1 MSYSRDE
8 RRALCALLDEKGPQ
22 APTLCEG
29 WTSRDLAAHL
39 VLREH
44 RPDAGM
50 GILGGPLAGYTE
62 HVQQRLARRVPYP
75 RLVETVRTGPPRLSL
90 FGIPGMDE
98 RANLVEY
105 FTHHEDVR
113 RGADGWQPREIG
125 PGLAEQLWERL
136 GMARFILRK
145 APVGIELARSDV
157 DGANGTD
164 RRHLSGR
171 KDAPRH
177 RITVK
182 NGTPVVTV
190 IGHPAELVL
199 WALGRTSAAQ
209 VKLDGADTAVE
220 ALNST
225 HWRL

>member
-8 RRALCALLDEKGPQ
+8 RRALCALLDETGPD

-29 WTSRDLAAHL
+29 WASRDLAAHL

-44 RPDAGM
+44 RPDAGV
-50 GILGGPLAGYTE
+50 GILGGPLARYTE
-62 HVQQRLARRVPYP
+62 HVQQRMTQHVPYP
-75 RLVETVRTGPPRLSL
+75 RLVETVRNGPPRLSV
-90 FGIPGMDE
+90 FGIPGVDE

-105 FTHHEDVR
+105 FVHHEDVR
-113 RGADGWQPREIG
+113 RGADGWKPRDIE

-145 APVGIELARSDV
+145 APVGIELARSDM
-157 DGANGTD
+157 DGADGAGK
-164 RRHLSGR
+164 RHVLGR
-171 KDAPRH
+171 KSGLRH
-177 RITVK
+177 RVTVK

-190 IGHPAELVL
+190 VGHPGELVM
-199 WALGRTSAAQ
+199 WALGRTSAAE
-209 VKLDGADTAVE
+209 VRLEGAETAIT
-220 ALNST
+220 ALKST

>member
-8 RRALCALLDEKGPQ
+8 RRALCALLDDKGPE

-62 HVQQRLARRVPYP
+62 HVQQRLAQRVPYS
-75 RLVETVRTGPPRLSL
+75 RLVDTVRTGPPRLSL

-113 RGADGWQPREIG
+113 RGADGWQPREIA

-157 DGANGTD
+157 DGAEGAD
-164 RRHLSGR
+164 R
-171 KDAPRH
+171 RH

-209 VKLDGADTAVE
+209 VRLDGTESAIH
-220 ALNST
+220 ALTST
-225 HWRL
+225 HHWRL

>member
-8 RRALCALLDEKGPQ
+8 RHALCTLLDEKGPG

-44 RPDAGM
+44 RPDAGV
-50 GILGGPLAGYTE
+50 GILGGPLARYTK
-62 HVQQRLARRVPYP
+62 HVQHGLTQRVPYT
-75 RLVETVRTGPPRLSL
+75 RLVETVRHGPPRLSL
-90 FGIPGMDE
+90 FGIPGVDD

-105 FTHHEDVR
+105 FVHHEDVR
-113 RGADGWQPREIG
+113 RGADGWQPREID

-136 GMARFILRK
+136 GMARFILRR

-157 DGANGTD
+157 DGADGAD
-164 RRHLSGR
+164 RRHR
-171 KDAPRH
+171 V
-177 RITVK
+177 TVK

-190 IGHPAELVL
+190 VGHPGELVL
-199 WALGRTSAAQ
+199 WALGRTGAAQ
-209 VKLDGADTAVE
+209 VRLEGAENSVQ

>member
-8 RRALCALLDEKGPQ
+8 RRALCALLDEKGPG

-44 RPDAGM
+44 RPDAGV
-50 GILGGPLAGYTE
+50 GILGGPLAGYTA
-62 HVQQRLARRVPYP
+62 HVQQRLAQRVPYP
-75 RLVETVRTGPPRLSL
+75 QLVETVRTGPPRLSL

-105 FTHHEDVR
+105 FVHHEDIR
-113 RGADGWQPREIG
+113 RGEDGWQPRDID
-125 PGLAEQLWERL
+125 PGLAEELWERL

-157 DGANGTD
+157 DGSDGAG
-164 RRHLSGR
+164 RRHLSRR
-171 KDAPRH
+171 KGALRH
-177 RITVK
+177 RLTVK

-190 IGHPAELVL
+190 VGHPAELTL
-199 WALGRTSAAQ
+199 WALGRTGAAQ
-209 VKLDGADTAVE
+209 VRLEGAEKSVQ
-220 ALNST
+220 ALTSA

>member
-1 MSYSRDE
+1 MSHSQDE
-8 RRALCALLDEKGPQ
+8 RRALCALLDEKGPA

-29 WTSRDLAAHL
+29 WASRDLAAHL

-62 HVQQRLARRVPYP
+62 HVRQRLAQRTPYP
-75 RLVETVRTGPPRLSL
+75 ELVDSVRHGPPRLSL
-90 FGIPGMDE
+90 FGIPGVDE

-136 GMARFILRK
+136 SMARFILRK

-157 DGANGTD
+157 DGADGQN
-164 RRHLSGR
+164 LSGR
-171 KDAPRH
+171 KDALRH

-190 IGHPAELVL
+190 VGHPGELTL

-209 VKLDGADTAVE
+209 VRLEGAETAIK
-220 ALNST
+220 ALNFT